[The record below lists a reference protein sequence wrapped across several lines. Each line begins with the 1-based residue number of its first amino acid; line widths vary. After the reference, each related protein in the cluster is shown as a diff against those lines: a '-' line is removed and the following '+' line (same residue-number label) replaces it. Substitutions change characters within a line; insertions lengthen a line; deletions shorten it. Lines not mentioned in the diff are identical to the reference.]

1 MSSNLENTI
10 EMLSNEESIEVSH
23 SDEAFY
29 LNAEFWVGV
38 AFVLVV
44 ALIYKPAVRIINN
57 LITKRIDRIKNEFQ
71 EAETLKLDAQ
81 KTYAE
86 YERKLENVEKEVQD
100 IVEGERLV
108 IEELKEQKIKELNRK
123 LNQKQKEFD
132 GKVSISLE
140 NINKEINGLII
151 NKSMDILKDAFK
163 LKLTKAN
170 YNSLIDKSILNLSK
184 INIKN

>member
-29 LNAEFWVGV
+29 LNAEFWVGI

-44 ALIYKPAVRIINN
+44 ALIFKPAVRIINN

-86 YERKLENVEKEVQD
+86 
-100 IVEGERLV
+100 
-108 IEELKEQKIKELNRK
+108 
-123 LNQKQKEFD
+123 
-132 GKVSISLE
+132 
-140 NINKEINGLII
+140 
-151 NKSMDILKDAFK
+151 
-163 LKLTKAN
+163 
-170 YNSLIDKSILNLSK
+170 
-184 INIKN
+184 